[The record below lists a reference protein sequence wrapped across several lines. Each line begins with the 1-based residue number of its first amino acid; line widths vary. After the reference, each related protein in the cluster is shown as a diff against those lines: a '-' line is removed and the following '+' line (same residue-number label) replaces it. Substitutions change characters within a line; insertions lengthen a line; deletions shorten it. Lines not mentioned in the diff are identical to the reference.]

1 MEQLFDDWQ
10 VWARALAVFLGAPL
24 LAWVVHRIFFRVARR
39 FARATSS
46 VLDDSFLRHLR
57 GPTQLILPVLAAIGS
72 VSALPVTAATSGG
85 LRRALGLVLIAA
97 VAWLLIALLHVLED
111 YIASRYRMDVDDNLA
126 ARRVRTQMHVLHRIL
141 TVVVVIF
148 SISIGLMTFPS
159 IRQIGTSLL
168 ASAGLAGLVV
178 GLAARPVIA
187 NILAGLQLALTEPLR
202 LDDVVI
208 VEGEWGRIEEITTTY
223 VVVRIWDLRRLVVPL
238 TYFIEKPFQN
248 WTRQSSDILGTVFLY
263 ADYSVPVEPLRAE
276 LRRILEDTPLWDG
289 NVCVVQITNA
299 TERTVEIRALVSARN
314 SGQAWDLRCL
324 VREKLIGFL
333 QKNYPGS
340 LPRMRAEVE
349 GTGESVSERASARN

>member
-1 MEQLFDDWQ
+1 MGQIIADWQ
-10 VWARALAVFLGAPL
+10 VWARALGVFLGAPL
-24 LAWVVHRIFFRVARR
+24 VALLAHRIFFRVARR
-39 FARATSS
+39 FAGATSS
-46 VLDDSFLRHLR
+46 VLDDSLLRHLR
-57 GPTQLILPVLAAIGS
+57 GPTQLIVPLLAAIGS
-72 VSALPVTAATSGG
+72 VSALPVTAAVSGG
-85 LRRALGLVLIAA
+85 LRRALGLTLIAA
-97 VAWLLIALLHVLED
+97 FAWLLIGLLHVLED
-111 YIASRYRMDVDDNLA
+111 YIASRYRIDVADNLA

-238 TYFIEKPFQN
+238 SYFIEKPFEN
-248 WTRQSSDILGTVFLY
+248 WTRRSAEVLGTVFIY
-263 ADYSVPVEPLRAE
+263 TDYSVPVETIRSE
-276 LRRILEDTPLWDG
+276 LRGILEASGLWDG
-289 NVCVVQITNA
+289 NVCGVQVTNA
-299 TERTVEIRALVSARN
+299 TERTVEIRALMSASD
-314 SGQAWDLRCL
+314 SGKAWDLRCH
-324 VREKLIGFL
+324 VREKLIEFL

-340 LPRMRAEVE
+340 LPRVRAEIQGV
-349 GTGESVSERASARN
+349 GEDLGGRASARA